1 MNLIT
6 AAGRELRSS
15 LRAEKTMPDRRS
27 QDEKGK
33 TMVIEDTS
41 DRKRMGRA
49 IASVLALGL
58 AVTLADA
65 AAAASTCS
73 DCHGMPPID
82 AAYRNITTGGF
93 KGSHQTHQPATAA
106 AAACAVCHTG
116 SGAYAMDHMN
126 GTIEMATNLNASP
139 QAAVYSKGVFFNQT
153 SNPVMGTCSNVN
165 CHFEKVTPVWS
176 SGPLTVPAGCSSC
189 HGLPPADGSHPSA
202 TAGSGKRHGDYYG
215 TGTASCVKCHPD
227 HSVAAKPFAHASS
240 AGNRGLILRFTA
252 APNTAG
258 TYSKTANLNY
268 PNYLPSQTTAA
279 NRNGSCTAMY
289 CHSDGN
295 GGAAKTTAVWGGTL
309 PADCSGCHG
318 GNASSAGPIAT
329 GLHAQHVNAAA
340 VLGTNYA
347 CAVCHNGVVG
357 TANDRLVTTLSGH
370 VNGTRTVSFSGGGT
384 WNATARTCASTVC
397 HASGKATAPQPPAPA
412 WTGAAMGCNGCHGT
426 SNPLGTPDYANG
438 GSAAALANS
447 HAKHVAAA
455 ADCALCHVNT
465 TTTGTA
471 IKAGATVHTNGVIDV
486 NLNTA
491 NARVGGTATWTAGSK
506 TCANVYCH
514 GATLTG
520 GTAKS
525 PVWGATLT
533 GCGTCHGFPP
543 ATSVHTG
550 KVATDCIG
558 CHPHVNAS
566 GTGFTDAAKH
576 INGAMDA
583 SGGHAVPYY
592 THLTPA
598 PTTAQCSGCHANAS
612 ATAPYPAGSAPNYTA
627 PDCRSCHVVKSPYG
641 VSDCSSCHGTAGATG
656 VNRGRPTG
664 STFPNIA
671 GQHGK
676 GDHRVACSSCHGTY
690 GTGRTDGT
698 HGPGNRAPSTV
709 STRATKVNVT
719 LPTWNPTTRTC
730 GNVCSYNHGSKTWY

>member
-1 MNLIT
+1 MAIDT
-6 AAGRELRSS
+6 
-15 LRAEKTMPDRRS
+15 
-27 QDEKGK
+27 
-33 TMVIEDTS
+33 TS
-41 DRKRMGRA
+41 DRKGVGSAFVRA
-49 IASVLALGL
+49 LALMLAVGL
-58 AVTLADA
+58 ADT

-93 KGSHQTHQPATAA
+93 KGSHQTHQSATAPA
-106 AAACAVCHTG
+106 GACAACHTG
-116 SGAYAMDHMN
+116 SGSYAMDHMN
-126 GTIEMATNLNASP
+126 GTIEMASNINASP
-139 QAAVYSKGVFFNQT
+139 LAATYSKGVFFNQT

-165 CHFEKVTPVWS
+165 CHFEKATPVWS
-176 SGPLTVPAGCSSC
+176 SGALTVPAGCSIC
-189 HGLPPADGSHPSA
+189 HGLPPADGSHPVA
-202 TAGSGKRHGDYYG
+202 TAGSGRKHGDYYG
-215 TGTASCVKCHPD
+215 TGTGSCVKCHPD
-227 HSVAAKPFAHASS
+227 HAAAAKPFAHASS
-240 AGNRGLILRFTA
+240 AGNRGLLLRFTV
-252 APNTAG
+252 APNTTG

-279 NRNGSCTAMY
+279 NRNGTCTAMY

-295 GGAAKTTAVWGGTL
+295 GGAARATATWGGTL
-309 PADCSGCHG
+309 AADCTGCHG
-318 GNASSAGPIAT
+318 GNAASAAPITT

-340 VLGTNYA
+340 VLGTTIE
-347 CAVCHNGVVG
+347 CARCHNGPVSTG
-357 TANDRLVTTLSGH
+357 NDRAITGVATH
-370 VNGTRTVSFSGGGT
+370 VDGTKTVAFVGGGT
-384 WNATARTCASTVC
+384 WNATAKTCAATTC
-397 HASGKATAPQPPAPA
+397 HSSGKATAPQPPTPA
-412 WTGAAMGCNGCHGT
+412 WNDAAMGCNGCHGV
-426 SNPLGTPDYANG
+426 SNSLGTPDYANG
-438 GSAAALANS
+438 GSGTALANS

-455 ADCALCHVNT
+455 ADCALCHANT

-471 IKAGATVHTNGVIDV
+471 IKAGSTLHTNGVIDV
-486 NLNTA
+486 NLDTT
-491 NARVGGTATWTAGSK
+491 NARVGATAAWTAGTK
-506 TCANVYCH
+506 TCATVYCH

-520 GTAKS
+520 GTTKS

-543 ATSVHTG
+543 ATSVHAG

-566 GTGFTDAAKH
+566 GTGFTDASKH
-576 INGAMDA
+576 INGGVEA

-592 THLTPA
+592 THKSPA

-612 ATAPYPAGSAPNYTA
+612 ATAPYPAGTSPNYTA

-641 VSDCSSCHGTAGATG
+641 IADCSSCHGTAGATG
-656 VNRGRPTG
+656 VNLGRPTG

-676 GDHRVACSSCHGTY
+676 SDHRVACSTCHGTY

-698 HGPGNRAPSTV
+698 HGPGNHTPSTV

-719 LPTWNPTTRTC
+719 LSTWNPTTRTC
-730 GNVCSYNHGSKTWY
+730 GTVCSYNHGSKTWY

>member
-1 MNLIT
+1 
-6 AAGRELRSS
+6 
-15 LRAEKTMPDRRS
+15 MPDRRS